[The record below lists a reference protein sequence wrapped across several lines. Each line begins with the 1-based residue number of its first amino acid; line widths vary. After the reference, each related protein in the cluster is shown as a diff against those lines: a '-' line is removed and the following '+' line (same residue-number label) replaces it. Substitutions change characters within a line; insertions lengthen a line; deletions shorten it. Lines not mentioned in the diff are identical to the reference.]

1 MEFLL
6 LASEVILSAY
16 PLLIKLTDASIPFQV
31 GLRMI
36 TFTSLAYFVA
46 RITNTPFHIS
56 DFLSKETLAT
66 GFLNLVHVGTSYTAF
81 DELTAGNAMA
91 LFYTYP
97 IMNILGASLAFGES
111 IELSK
116 VPWIGLAMGG
126 AIALS
131 QPTTK
136 NWTLLGV
143 VSALM
148 AAATETGIY
157 LWFRSKGDDPEAN
170 VSNETFTN
178 PFGFEKIKSQL
189 KEHGPWT
196 KMAQMYGGSF
206 VLWAAIIIFGL
217 FFGFYNMN
225 IFKISGKG
233 LSGVLLFNSFIGFLG
248 YALRFYIIPKVST
261 VAFSALS
268 FFGVVSA
275 YGLGWLFMGETA
287 TGIQMAGAAAIIA
300 ANAVLLRKEIV

>member
-1 MEFLL
+1 MYEILL

-16 PLLIKLTDASIPFQV
+16 PLLIKLTNTSVTFQV

-36 TFTSLAYFVA
+36 TFTALAFFVA
-46 RITNTPFHIS
+46 HITNTPFHIPNL
-56 DFLSKETLAT
+56 LSKETLAT
-66 GFLNLVHVGTSYTAF
+66 GLLNLLHVGTSYTAF

-97 IMNILGASLAFGES
+97 VMNIIGASLAFGET

-116 VPWIGLAMGG
+116 LPWIGLALGG

-131 QPTTK
+131 QPTAT

-143 VSALM
+143 ISALV

-157 LWFRSKGDDPEAN
+157 LWFRSKGDDQE
-170 VSNETFTN
+170 
-178 PFGFEKIKSQL
+178 Q
-189 KEHGPWT
+189 HGPWT
-196 KMAQMYGGSF
+196 KMGQMYGGSF
-206 VLWAAIIIFGL
+206 FLWAIIIAFGL
-217 FFGFYNMN
+217 LLGFTNMN
-225 IFKISGKG
+225 IFKISAKG
-233 LSGVLLFNSFIGFLG
+233 LSGVLLFNSLVGFLG

-275 YGLGWLFMGETA
+275 YLLGWLFMGETA
-287 TGIQMAGAAAIIA
+287 TATQIAGAAAIIA
-300 ANAVLLRKEIV
+300 SNAVLLRKEVV